1 MAVQHLNA
9 PSSGVVHVRS
19 RHRENFTI
27 LANRLAQR
35 SGSAVTVGVAAYVL
49 SVADGTPIT
58 IDALQAHFTEGE
70 TLLGRALNEL
80 EAEGWLE
87 RRLERTP
94 QGRLT
99 TRTFVYDSPSAPS
112 PSPHPDAA
120 PPPDTPAAATATTAP
135 APALVP
141 APAPVGEVPGTP
153 TPPPGATP
161 PAPAAPAT
169 SPASP
174 ASPASPQALGVLAAL
189 RTHDPRLALTERDMT
204 RLAPAVDAWF
214 RRGAW
219 PSHVTQA
226 MTTNLPERLTAGPAA
241 LLAYRL
247 RELLPDAR
255 SAACPSGRPAPV
267 PLQTCEGC
275 DRAFRSRAPGHCR
288 DCRPA
293 QPSARASSQRT
304 GPQPQSHPQSRRPS
318 QHRP

>member
-1 MAVQHLNA
+1 MAVQHLSV

-58 IDALQAHFTEGE
+58 IEALQAHFTEGE
-70 TLLGRALNEL
+70 ILLSRALNEL

-94 QGRLT
+94 QGRLA
-99 TRTFVYDSPSAPS
+99 TRTFVYD
-112 PSPHPDAA
+112 D
-120 PPPDTPAAATATTAP
+120 
-135 APALVP
+135 
-141 APAPVGEVPGTP
+141 PGTP
-153 TPPPGATP
+153 CVTAHADPVPEQPSPTPAVPASAPGP
-161 PAPAAPAT
+161 GSGPGPSPAPRTSAAPAGAPT
-169 SPASP
+169 GEDAGKGSEQQ
-174 ASPASPQALGVLAAL
+174 ASPQALGVLAAL
-189 RTHDPRLALTERDMT
+189 RTHDPRLALTARDMA

-226 MTTNLPERLTAGPAA
+226 LTTSLPDRLTAAPAA

-247 RELLPDAR
+247 RELLPDPLTTG
-255 SAACPSGRPAPV
+255 SPSGLPAPV
-267 PLQTCEGC
+267 PLRTCEGC
-275 DRAFRSRAPGHCR
+275 DRAFRSAAPGRCR
-288 DCRPA
+288 DCRPPRSPA
-293 QPSARASSQRT
+293 QPESQ
-304 GPQPQSHPQSRRPS
+304 PQPQRHSTH
-318 QHRP
+318 